1 MKKLKKKKFAKIIIA
16 LISII
21 GISQIGIGTRYTFTG
36 VYENHGYQMVE
47 NRYKIQN
54 DTIMAAEI
62 VEKDKK
68 R

>member
-1 MKKLKKKKFAKIIIA
+1 
-16 LISII
+16 
-21 GISQIGIGTRYTFTG
+21 
-36 VYENHGYQMVE
+36 MVE

-68 R
+68 DKEQAVNVVYDGNMSMMRYYF